1 MAVALDWNLG
11 TDAPD
16 RSLERREGER
26 ALDGERSG
34 SSSRASLLPR
44 KGEEKLES
52 DDREDSLRDTRPAG
66 GGGLAYRGRDSSG
79 F

>member
-11 TDAPD
+11 TSVPD
-16 RSLERREGER
+16 RSAERCEGER
-26 ALDGERSG
+26 ALDRERSR
-34 SSSRASLLPR
+34 SSSRSCLLSR
-44 KGEEKLES
+44 KGAEKLEA
-52 DDREDSLRDTRPAG
+52 DEREDGLRETRPAG